1 MSTSANSKTYSLA
14 WPAMALIALAF
25 ILPVGIIIARSFTDP
40 QLGVQ
45 NFEWMMTNETAQG
58 VIVRTVYT
66 ALLAT
71 LITAVL
77 AYPYAYLMATTTP
90 LVRGIL
96 MVVVLLPFWT
106 SMMVRAFAWIII
118 LQRNGLLNSALDA
131 VGLPAVSILG
141 TNTAVLI
148 GMCQV
153 LMPFMVLPMVSV
165 MLGIDMKLPLAA
177 QIMGAPKWRAFLS
190 VYFPLSLPG
199 VFAGSLIVFIL
210 SLGFYITPALLG
222 SPREQLV
229 PNALFTQVIELLA
242 WGRGGALAVALLLL
256 VGAVFLLLFL
266 IARVFG
272 VRIGKVGGM
281 GL

>member
-1 MSTSANSKTYSLA
+1 MSTKQSRTAVLA
-14 WPAMALIALAF
+14 WPALLLVALGF
-25 ILPVGIIIARSFTDP
+25 IVPVAIILVMSVTDP
-40 QLGVQ
+40 EPGTQ
-45 NFEWMMTNETAQG
+45 NFEWLATNSTAHD
-58 VIVRTVYT
+58 ILWRTIYIAV
-66 ALLAT
+66 LAT

-77 AYPYAYLMATTTP
+77 AYPFAYLMATSST
-90 LVRGIL
+90 LVRSIL

-118 LQRNGLLNSALDA
+118 LQKNGLLNTV
-131 VGLPAVSILG
+131 VGAFGIDPLTILG

-148 GMCQV
+148 GMCQI

-165 MLGIDMKLPLAA
+165 MVGIDSRLPLAA
-177 QIMGAPKWRAFLS
+177 RIMGAPKWKAFLQ

-210 SLGFYITPALLG
+210 SLGFYVTPALLG
-222 SPREQLV
+222 SPRQQLI
-229 PNALFTQVIELLA
+229 PNALFTQVLELLS
-242 WGRGGALAVALLLL
+242 WGRGGALAVATLVM

-266 IARVFG
+266 LAKVMGIK
-272 VRIGKVGGM
+272 IGKIGG

>member
-1 MSTSANSKTYSLA
+1 MSTKQSRTAVLA
-14 WPAMALIALAF
+14 WPALLLVALGF
-25 ILPVGIIIARSFTDP
+25 IVPVAIILVMSVTDP
-40 QLGVQ
+40 QPGTQ
-45 NFEWMMTNETAQG
+45 NFEWLATNSTAHD
-58 VIVRTVYT
+58 IMLRTIYIAV
-66 ALLAT
+66 LAT

-77 AYPYAYLMATTTP
+77 AYPFAYLMATSST
-90 LVRGIL
+90 LVRSIL

-118 LQRNGLLNSALDA
+118 LQKNGLLNTVLGAFGIEPLT
-131 VGLPAVSILG
+131 ILG

-148 GMCQV
+148 GMCQI

-165 MLGIDMKLPLAA
+165 MVGIDSRLPLAA
-177 QIMGAPKWRAFLS
+177 RIMGAPKWKAFLQ

-210 SLGFYITPALLG
+210 SLGFYVTPALLG
-222 SPREQLV
+222 SPRQQLI
-229 PNALFTQVIELLA
+229 PNALFTQVLELLS
-242 WGRGGALAVALLLL
+242 WGRGGALAVATLVM

-266 IARVFG
+266 VAKVMGIK
-272 VRIGKVGGM
+272 IGKIGG

>member
-1 MSTSANSKTYSLA
+1 MSTKQSRTAVLA
-14 WPAMALIALAF
+14 WPALLLVALGF
-25 ILPVGIIIARSFTDP
+25 IVPVAIILVMSVTDP
-40 QLGVQ
+40 QPGTQ
-45 NFEWMMTNETAQG
+45 NFEWLATNSTAHD
-58 VIVRTVYT
+58 IMWRTIYIAV
-66 ALLAT
+66 LAT

-77 AYPYAYLMATTTP
+77 AYPFAYLMATSST
-90 LVRGIL
+90 LVRSIL

-118 LQRNGLLNSALDA
+118 LQKNGLLNTVLGAFGIEPLT
-131 VGLPAVSILG
+131 ILG

-148 GMCQV
+148 GMCQI

-165 MLGIDMKLPLAA
+165 MVGIDSRLPLAA
-177 QIMGAPKWRAFLS
+177 RIMGAPKWKAFLQ

-210 SLGFYITPALLG
+210 SLGFYVTPALLG
-222 SPREQLV
+222 SPRQQLI
-229 PNALFTQVIELLA
+229 PNALFTQVLELLS
-242 WGRGGALAVALLLL
+242 WGKGGALAVATLVM

-266 IARVFG
+266 VAKVMGIK
-272 VRIGKVGGM
+272 IGKIGG

>member
-1 MSTSANSKTYSLA
+1 MSTKQSRTAVLA
-14 WPAMALIALAF
+14 WPALLLVALGF
-25 ILPVGIIIARSFTDP
+25 IVPVAIILVMSVTDP
-40 QLGVQ
+40 EPGTQ
-45 NFEWMMTNETAQG
+45 NFEWLATNSTAHD
-58 VIVRTVYT
+58 ILWRTIYIAV
-66 ALLAT
+66 LAT

-77 AYPYAYLMATTTP
+77 AYPFAYLMATSST
-90 LVRGIL
+90 LVRSIL

-118 LQRNGLLNSALDA
+118 LQKNGLLNTV
-131 VGLPAVSILG
+131 VGAFGIDPLTVLG

-148 GMCQV
+148 GMCQI

-165 MLGIDMKLPLAA
+165 MVGIDSRLPLAA
-177 QIMGAPKWRAFLS
+177 RIMGAPKWKAFLQ

-210 SLGFYITPALLG
+210 SLGFYVTPALLG
-222 SPREQLV
+222 SPRQQLI
-229 PNALFTQVIELLA
+229 PNALFTQVLELLS
-242 WGRGGALAVALLLL
+242 WGRGGALAVATLVM

-266 IARVFG
+266 VAKVMGIK
-272 VRIGKVGGM
+272 IGKIGG

>member
-1 MSTSANSKTYSLA
+1 MSTKQSRTAVLA
-14 WPAMALIALAF
+14 WPALLLVALGF
-25 ILPVGIIIARSFTDP
+25 IVPVAIILVMSVTDP
-40 QLGVQ
+40 EPGTQ
-45 NFEWMMTNETAQG
+45 NFEWLATNSTAHD
-58 VIVRTVYT
+58 IMWRTIYIAV
-66 ALLAT
+66 LAT

-77 AYPYAYLMATTTP
+77 AYPFAYLMATSST
-90 LVRGIL
+90 LVRSIL

-118 LQRNGLLNSALDA
+118 LQKNGLLNTVLGAFGIEPLT
-131 VGLPAVSILG
+131 ILG

-148 GMCQV
+148 GMCQI

-165 MLGIDMKLPLAA
+165 MVGIDSRLPLAA
-177 QIMGAPKWRAFLS
+177 RIMGAPKWKAFLQ

-210 SLGFYITPALLG
+210 SLGFYVTPALLG
-222 SPREQLV
+222 SPRQQLI
-229 PNALFTQVIELLA
+229 PNALFTQVLELLS
-242 WGRGGALAVALLLL
+242 WGRGGALAVATLVM

-266 IARVFG
+266 VAKVMGIK
-272 VRIGKVGGM
+272 IGKIGG

>member
-1 MSTSANSKTYSLA
+1 MSTKQSRTAVLV
-14 WPAMALIALAF
+14 WPALLLVALGF
-25 ILPVGIIIARSFTDP
+25 IVPVAIILVMSVTDP
-40 QLGVQ
+40 EPGIQ
-45 NFEWMMTNETAQG
+45 NFEWLATNSTAHD
-58 VIVRTVYT
+58 IMWRTIYIAV
-66 ALLAT
+66 LAT

-77 AYPYAYLMATTTP
+77 AYPFAYLMATSST
-90 LVRGIL
+90 LVRSIL

-118 LQRNGLLNSALDA
+118 LQKNGLLNTVLGAIGIEPLT
-131 VGLPAVSILG
+131 ILG

-148 GMCQV
+148 GMCQI

-165 MLGIDMKLPLAA
+165 MVGIDSRLPLAA
-177 QIMGAPKWRAFLS
+177 RIMGAPKWKAFLQ

-210 SLGFYITPALLG
+210 SLGFYVTPALLG
-222 SPREQLV
+222 SPRQQLI
-229 PNALFTQVIELLA
+229 PNALFTQVLELLS
-242 WGRGGALAVALLLL
+242 WGRGGALAVATLVM

-266 IARVFG
+266 VAKVMGIK
-272 VRIGKVGGM
+272 IGKIGG

>member
-1 MSTSANSKTYSLA
+1 MSTKQSRTAVLA
-14 WPAMALIALAF
+14 WPALLLVALGF
-25 ILPVGIIIARSFTDP
+25 IVPVSIILVMSVTDP
-40 QLGVQ
+40 EPGTQ
-45 NFEWMMTNETAQG
+45 NFEWLATNSTAHD
-58 VIVRTVYT
+58 IMWRTIYIAV
-66 ALLAT
+66 LAT

-77 AYPYAYLMATTTP
+77 AYPFAYLMATSST
-90 LVRGIL
+90 LVRSIL

-118 LQRNGLLNSALDA
+118 LQKNGLLNTVLGAFGFEPLT
-131 VGLPAVSILG
+131 ILG

-148 GMCQV
+148 GMCQI

-165 MLGIDMKLPLAA
+165 MVGIDSRLPLAA
-177 QIMGAPKWRAFLS
+177 RIMGAPKWKAFLQ

-210 SLGFYITPALLG
+210 SLGFYVTPALLG
-222 SPREQLV
+222 SPRQQLI
-229 PNALFTQVIELLA
+229 PNALFTQVLELLS
-242 WGRGGALAVALLLL
+242 WGRGGALAVATLVM

-266 IARVFG
+266 MAKVMGIK
-272 VRIGKVGGM
+272 IGKIGG

>member
-1 MSTSANSKTYSLA
+1 MSAKQSRTAVLA
-14 WPAMALIALAF
+14 WPALLLVALGF
-25 ILPVGIIIARSFTDP
+25 IVPVAIILVMSVTDP
-40 QLGVQ
+40 EPGTQ
-45 NFEWMMTNETAQG
+45 NFEWLATNSTAHD
-58 VIVRTVYT
+58 ILWRTIYIAV
-66 ALLAT
+66 LAT

-77 AYPYAYLMATTTP
+77 AYPFAYLMATSST
-90 LVRGIL
+90 LVRSIL

-118 LQRNGLLNSALDA
+118 LQKNGLLNTV
-131 VGLPAVSILG
+131 VGAFGIDPLTILG

-148 GMCQV
+148 GMCQI

-165 MLGIDMKLPLAA
+165 MVGIDSRLPLAA
-177 QIMGAPKWRAFLS
+177 RIMGAPKWKAFLQ

-210 SLGFYITPALLG
+210 SLGFYVTPALLG
-222 SPREQLV
+222 SPRQQLI
-229 PNALFTQVIELLA
+229 PNALFTQVLELLS
-242 WGRGGALAVALLLL
+242 WGRGGALAVATLVM

-266 IARVFG
+266 VAKVMGIK
-272 VRIGKVGGM
+272 IGKIGG

>member
-1 MSTSANSKTYSLA
+1 MSTKQSRTAVLA
-14 WPAMALIALAF
+14 WPALLLVALGF
-25 ILPVGIIIARSFTDP
+25 IVPVAIILVMSVTDP
-40 QLGVQ
+40 EPGTQ
-45 NFEWMMTNETAQG
+45 NFEWLATNSTAHD
-58 VIVRTVYT
+58 ILWRTIYIAV
-66 ALLAT
+66 LAT

-77 AYPYAYLMATTTP
+77 AYPFAYLMATSST
-90 LVRGIL
+90 LVRSIL

-118 LQRNGLLNSALDA
+118 LQKNGLLNTV
-131 VGLPAVSILG
+131 VGAFGIDPLTILG

-148 GMCQV
+148 GMCQI

-165 MLGIDMKLPLAA
+165 MVGIDSRLPLAA
-177 QIMGAPKWRAFLS
+177 RIMGAPKWKAFLQ

-210 SLGFYITPALLG
+210 SLGFYVTPALLG
-222 SPREQLV
+222 SPRQQLI
-229 PNALFTQVIELLA
+229 PNALFTQVLELLS
-242 WGRGGALAVALLLL
+242 WGRGGALAVATLVM

-266 IARVFG
+266 VAKVMGIK
-272 VRIGKVGGM
+272 IGKIGG

>member
-1 MSTSANSKTYSLA
+1 MSTKQSRTAVLA
-14 WPAMALIALAF
+14 WPALLLVALGF
-25 ILPVGIIIARSFTDP
+25 IVPVAIILVMSVTDP
-40 QLGVQ
+40 EPGTQ
-45 NFEWMMTNETAQG
+45 NFEWLATNSTAHD
-58 VIVRTVYT
+58 IMWRTIYIAV
-66 ALLAT
+66 LAT

-77 AYPYAYLMATTTP
+77 AYPFAYLMATSST
-90 LVRGIL
+90 LVRSIL

-118 LQRNGLLNSALDA
+118 LQKNGLLNTVLGAFGIEPLT
-131 VGLPAVSILG
+131 ILG

-148 GMCQV
+148 GMCQI

-165 MLGIDMKLPLAA
+165 MVGIDSRLPLAA
-177 QIMGAPKWRAFLS
+177 RIMGAPKWKAFLQ

-210 SLGFYITPALLG
+210 SLGFYVTPALLG
-222 SPREQLV
+222 SPRQQLI
-229 PNALFTQVIELLA
+229 PNALFTQVLELLS
-242 WGRGGALAVALLLL
+242 WGRGGALAVATLVL

-266 IARVFG
+266 VAKVMGIK
-272 VRIGKVGGM
+272 IGKIGG

>member
-1 MSTSANSKTYSLA
+1 MSTKQSRTAVLA
-14 WPAMALIALAF
+14 WPALLLVALGF
-25 ILPVGIIIARSFTDP
+25 IVPVAIILVMSVTDP
-40 QLGVQ
+40 EPGIQ
-45 NFEWMMTNETAQG
+45 NFEWLATNSTAHD
-58 VIVRTVYT
+58 IMWRTIYIAV
-66 ALLAT
+66 LAT

-77 AYPYAYLMATTTP
+77 AYPFAYLMATSST
-90 LVRGIL
+90 LVRSIL

-118 LQRNGLLNSALDA
+118 LQKNGLLNTVLGAIGIEPLT
-131 VGLPAVSILG
+131 ILG

-148 GMCQV
+148 GMCQI

-165 MLGIDMKLPLAA
+165 MVGIDSRLPLAA
-177 QIMGAPKWRAFLS
+177 RIMGAPKWKAFLQ

-210 SLGFYITPALLG
+210 SLGFYVTPALLG
-222 SPREQLV
+222 SPRQQLI
-229 PNALFTQVIELLA
+229 PNALFTQVLELLS
-242 WGRGGALAVALLLL
+242 WGRGGALAVATLVM

-266 IARVFG
+266 VAKVMGIK
-272 VRIGKVGGM
+272 IGKIGG